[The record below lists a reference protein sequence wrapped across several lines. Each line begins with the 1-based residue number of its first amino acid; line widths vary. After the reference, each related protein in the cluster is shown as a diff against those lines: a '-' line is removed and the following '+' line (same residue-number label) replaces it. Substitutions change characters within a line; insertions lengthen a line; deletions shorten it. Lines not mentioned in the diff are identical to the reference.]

1 MPHKRK
7 HKQAAPPPQAP
18 SSSRRFSFDWFSDTE
33 AFLAEA
39 LARADASS
47 AVAGGGTPP
56 QLPSPLLEALP
67 LPSAVLGPEFRRL
80 DQAFATI
87 DPKFLNFESDGDD
100 LEEERASPPP
110 PAPSTSGDSG
120 AVPLNPDASEAP
132 VGTSLHPQ
140 DEDAQL
146 WGHVLLDVEAERMRD
161 VVEVTLYPLPPPPAP
176 YTVGAPGASL
186 WDPDTDVVS
195 IDTVHPQ
202 DVPLAADVL
211 SLSCVIAQR
220 TRDIAYHHA
229 DNTHDSFV
237 DKPYRLDEDF
247 SQPVPPPSPGT
258 EARVIFPAQPP
269 HVVEREVRAVEHML
283 LTAGHWL
290 ATVDV
295 SSVPLSEQQ
304 GLYALAASTFSVAAQ
319 RFSNAQVHEQSCPL
333 FHEADSTP
341 HPPSSGVGTTSG
353 TGSPAASGS
362 GPNGPPSP
370 PQARRPHKRRPVKR

>member
-7 HKQAAPPPQAP
+7 PKRASPPSQA
-18 SSSRRFSFDWFSDTE
+18 SSSSQRFSFDWFSDTE
-33 AFLAEA
+33 AFLTEA

-100 LEEERASPPP
+100 LEEERVSPPP
-110 PAPSTSGDSG
+110 PAPSTLGDSG
-120 AVPLNPDASEAP
+120 AVPLNPDAFEAP
-132 VGTSLHPQ
+132 AGTSLHPQ

-146 WGHVLLDVEAERMRD
+146 WGHVLLDAETERMRD
-161 VVEVTLYPLPPPPAP
+161 AVDVTLYPLPPPTP

-186 WDPDTDVVS
+186 WNPDVDVVS

-202 DVPLAADVL
+202 DMPLAADVL
-211 SLSCVIAQR
+211 SLSCVLAQR
-220 TRDIAYHHA
+220 MRDITHRHA
-229 DNTHDSFV
+229 DNTHDTFI
-237 DKPYRLDEDF
+237 DKPYRLGEDF

-258 EARVIFPAQPP
+258 VAHTVFPAQAP
-269 HVVEREVRAVEHML
+269 HVIARKVRAVEHML
-283 LTAGHWL
+283 PTAGHWL

-295 SSVPLSEQQ
+295 SSVPLLEQQ
-304 GLYALAASTFSVAAQ
+304 GLFALAAAAFAVAND
-319 RFSNAQVHEQSCPL
+319 RFPVALPHEPSCPL
-333 FHEADSTP
+333 SHEADTMP
-341 HPPSSGVGTTSG
+341 
-353 TGSPAASGS
+353 
-362 GPNGPPSP
+362 PPSP
-370 PQARRPHKRRPVKR
+370 LGGVPASPVGKSHCLRQWPHGQASSAPSARPRHKRRPAKR

>member
-1 MPHKRK
+1 M
-7 HKQAAPPPQAP
+7 
-18 SSSRRFSFDWFSDTE
+18 
-33 AFLAEA
+33 
-39 LARADASS
+39 
-47 AVAGGGTPP
+47 AGGGTPP

-80 DQAFATI
+80 NQAFATI
-87 DPKFLNFESDGDD
+87 DPEFLNFESDGDD
-100 LEEERASPPP
+100 LEEEGASPPP

-120 AVPLNPDASEAP
+120 AVPPNPDAFEAP
-132 VGTSLHPQ
+132 AGTSLHPQ

-146 WGHVLLDVEAERMRD
+146 WGHVLLDAETERVRD
-161 VVEVTLYPLPPPPAP
+161 VVDVTLYPLPPPAP

-186 WDPDTDVVS
+186 WNPDVDVVS

-202 DVPLAADVL
+202 DMPLVADVL

-220 TRDIAYHHA
+220 TQDVAYRHV

-237 DKPYRLDEDF
+237 DKPYRLNEDF
-247 SQPVPPPSPGT
+247 SQPMPPPSPGT
-258 EARVIFPAQPP
+258 ETWVIFPAQPP

-290 ATVDV
+290 TTVDV

-304 GLYALAASTFSVAAQ
+304 GLYALAASTFSVVAQ
-319 RFSNAQVHEQSCPL
+319 CFPNAQVHEQSCPL

-341 HPPSSGVGTTSG
+341 HPPFYGVGTASG
-353 TGSPAASGS
+353 TGSPIASGS

-370 PQARRPHKRRPVKR
+370 PQARRPRKRRPVKR

>member
-7 HKQAAPPPQAP
+7 PKQASPQPQA
-18 SSSRRFSFDWFSDTE
+18 SSSSQHFSFDWFSNTE
-33 AFLAEA
+33 AFFAKA

-67 LPSAVLGPEFRRL
+67 LPSAVLGPEFCRL
-80 DQAFATI
+80 NQAFATI

-120 AVPLNPDASEAP
+120 AVPLNPDAFEAP
-132 VGTSLHPQ
+132 AGASLHPQ

-146 WGHVLLDVEAERMRD
+146 WGHVLLDAETERMRD
-161 VVEVTLYPLPPPPAP
+161 AVNVTLYPLPPPAP

-186 WDPDTDVVS
+186 WNPDVDVVS

-202 DVPLAADVL
+202 DMPLVADVL
-211 SLSCVIAQR
+211 SLSCIIAQR
-220 TRDIAYHHA
+220 TRDITHRHA
-229 DNTHDSFV
+229 DNTHDTFV
-237 DKPYRLDEDF
+237 DKPYRLDENF
-247 SQPVPPPSPGT
+247 SQPVPPPSLGT

-269 HVVEREVRAVEHML
+269 HIVEREVRAVEHML

-295 SSVPLSEQQ
+295 LSVLLSEQQ

-319 RFSNAQVHEQSCPL
+319 RFPDAQVHEQLCPQ
-333 FHEADSTP
+333 FCEADSTP
-341 HPPSSGVGTTSG
+341 HPPLSGVGTTSG
-353 TGSPAASGS
+353 TGSLAASGS
-362 GPNGPPSP
+362 GPNGLPSP
-370 PQARRPHKRRPVKR
+370 PQARCPRKRCPVKR